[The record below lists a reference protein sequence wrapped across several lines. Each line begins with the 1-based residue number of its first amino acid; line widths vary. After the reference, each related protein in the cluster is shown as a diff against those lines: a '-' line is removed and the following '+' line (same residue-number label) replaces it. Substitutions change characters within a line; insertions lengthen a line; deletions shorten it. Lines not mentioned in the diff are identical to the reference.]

1 MNYNKYQ
8 LTTKEYYE
16 QGLLVLSKY
25 IKNVKEEFQKD
36 EILKFLKKVEKYD
49 LEKKHYDS
57 LTDED
62 KMKMAIE
69 NFSQSLKKEI
79 KETRN
84 FRFLLTR
91 GKTNDESSDNN
102 YDNDYM
108 ETLLIVGEFKEKI
121 DYFEKKI
128 RDKLANLRF
137 DPPLPPDRVSELV
150 NRMLLNEYGRLNNNL
165 ISYNYFLEFLTSYY
179 KIDNKI
185 KLSNYN
191 SFKISVLM
199 FLLDVDY
206 EKNSDAYENYSFS
219 DVSISIIENHIKRD
233 GSEDDF
239 TVKAKSKRYAKIL
252 RDAASHGEFYP
263 NDQRNNFAHMNF
275 DSSKDDLISESN
287 IIRIENSRGIPRIGM
302 NLQYGILYNFVMDN
316 LSDETKVKYNFLI
329 KIIESNSFD
338 ELLNNCSSN
347 DLSQML
353 VLMLNNIV
361 QYNIEHH
368 FKEAESEIDNLNLC
382 MFSIFDENNNGIDIT
397 SSLPNKE
404 KLMNIKNAIGHD
416 HITWNDNEMVLIND
430 WTPSNA
436 RDTRVSIKRRIVCKK
451 EQLIEFLLQNNLY
464 NFSITNQLNNS
475 IINRI

>member
-8 LTTKEYYE
+8 FTTKEYYE